1 MDSETVALY
10 NQSLNNIGIYDG
22 REIKFT
28 KDLRDK
34 LSEGALHRYRAI
46 VEIENV
52 INWLISPLP
61 FKLEMSPE
69 TADYL
74 RNFVKLEKFDSYA
87 VLEYDHIG
95 RNGIGPLEHDVKAV
109 EMYLRELFSQNSL
122 EQYSEVIHFPMT
134 SEDGNNIAY
143 NLMIRS
149 AINKVWLPKYL
160 EVCDKL
166 AYISTEY
173 KGAPIDGLTHGMKA
187 SPTTIGKKFG
197 YFLDRFTDSLD
208 TLKTI
213 KPNAKWGG
221 ATGNSNPLRSLLPEF
236 DILDYS
242 KKFVESFDFEYS
254 PVENQ
259 RLSHQRIL
267 RLLGEMS
274 MINTIGA
281 DLCQNVRN
289 GVSRGWLYQT
299 GNTSH
304 VGSSTM
310 AHKINPWFFEVGQGH
325 FEISNALIKGAQN
338 GLLMTMDDR
347 DLTDHPWER
356 IYSEMVA
363 GSLVGLSYISD
374 GLDTLQ
380 VDTSRALNDLRK
392 SPEVLSEDIQCA
404 GRILGVK
411 DIYMKIKNATR
422 GKDVTYDT
430 LQEIIRKELPDSE
443 IRDRLL
449 SELPENYTG
458 IADKLADLAAERYEI
473 AKRTARHGIFKSGP
487 YIDAAVFDLDNTL
500 HMGDKDELLA
510 RLSAISDE
518 LGMGYNSQEILQFGK
533 RSDYKEMRKLM
544 VEEYNRRNPE
554 EDPMTEGEFQ
564 EVNNKYSGQFD
575 DKFYLAAGS
584 AELLDY
590 LGENDYKRGL
600 VTTRGSNSLPR
611 LLKNYGLTNS
621 FDAII
626 NRDSCK
632 ERKPHPKPIIL
643 ALEKLN
649 RLPGESMYFG
659 DKQEE
664 DLPAAKSI
672 GMFTTLV
679 SENPPD
685 PYGSRPD
692 YWAKNPK
699 DILTNFKRPNLIA

>member
-1 MDSETVALY
+1 MDNGTADLY
-10 NQSLNNIGIYDG
+10 RKSLDNIGIYDG
-22 REIKFT
+22 REIQFT
-28 KDLRDK
+28 KDLRNK

-52 INWLISPLP
+52 INWLNSPIP
-61 FKLEMSPE
+61 FKIELSPE
-69 TADYL
+69 TEEYL
-74 RNFVKLEKFDSYA
+74 RNFVKLENFDSYA

-109 EMYLRELFSQNSL
+109 EMYLREMFSQNSL
-122 EQYSEVIHFPMT
+122 EKYSEVIHFPMT

-149 AINKVWLPKYL
+149 AINNVWLPKYL

-166 AYISTEY
+166 ACISTEY
-173 KGAPIDGLTHGMKA
+173 DAAPIGGLTHGMNA

-197 YFLDRFTDSLD
+197 YFLDKFTDSLD

-221 ATGNSNPLRSLLPEF
+221 ATGNSNPLKSLLPDF
-236 DILDYS
+236 DIMDYS
-242 KKFVESFDFEYS
+242 KRFVESFDFEYS

-267 RLLGEMS
+267 RLLGEIS
-274 MINTIGA
+274 MINTVGA

-289 GVSRGWLYQT
+289 GVSKGWLYQV
-299 GNTSH
+299 GNSSH

-310 AHKINPWFFEVGQGH
+310 PHKINPWFFEVGQGH
-325 FEISNALIKGAQN
+325 FEISNALIGGAQQ

-356 IYSEMVA
+356 MYGEMIA
-363 GSLVGLSYISD
+363 GSLTGLSYISD

-380 VDTSRALNDLRK
+380 VDTSKALNDLRK
-392 SPEVLSEDIQCA
+392 TPEILSEDIQCA
-404 GRILGVK
+404 GRILGVN

-422 GKDVTYDT
+422 GKEVTYEL
-430 LQEIIRKELPDSE
+430 LQEIIREELPDSE

-449 SELPENYTG
+449 AELPENYTG

-473 AKRTARHGIFKSGP
+473 AKRTARHGIFKTGP
-487 YIDAAVFDLDNTL
+487 YLDAAVFDLDGTL
-500 HMGDKDELLA
+500 HMGDKDELHA

-518 LGMGYNSQEILQFGK
+518 LGMGYTPQEILQFGN

-544 VEEYNRRNPE
+544 VEEYNKRNPNGQ
-554 EDPMTEGEFQ
+554 MTEDEFQ
-564 EVNNKYSGQFD
+564 EVNKKYSGQFD
-575 DKFYLAAGS
+575 DKFYLSPGS

-590 LGENDYKRGL
+590 LGEEGYKRGL

-626 NRDSCK
+626 NRDGCK

-649 RLPGESMYFG
+649 RTPGEAMYFG

-679 SENPPD
+679 SETPPD
-685 PYGSRPD
+685 RYGSKPD
-692 YWAKNPK
+692 FWAKNPK
-699 DILTNFKRPNLIA
+699 EILANFKRPRAIA